1 MEKQEKKLYLTIGSI
16 RTLDIRVID
25 ENNEILYD
33 GMVENAPE
41 YIKQLKYFDAKKDEK
56 MFFYVWDLKIVSLK
70 IKHEYLTKIDN

>member
-33 GMVENAPE
+33 GMVEMHQS
-41 YIKQLKYFDAKKDEK
+41 I
-56 MFFYVWDLKIVSLK
+56 
-70 IKHEYLTKIDN
+70 

>member
-41 YIKQLKYFDAKKDEK
+41 YIK
-56 MFFYVWDLKIVSLK
+56 
-70 IKHEYLTKIDN
+70 HEYLTKIDN

>member
-1 MEKQEKKLYLTIGSI
+1 MEEQEKKLYLTIGSI

-56 MFFYVWDLKIVSLK
+56 MFFYVLSM
-70 IKHEYLTKIDN
+70 